1 MKALWTLYKRAYEK
15 KYLKFA
21 ILAIIFMIIDVMI
34 TLAIPALTYNIVN
47 EGLNKGDLSYVI
59 KVGIFVV
66 GIALLAVIFTVTN
79 NIAAQY
85 LSQSITT
92 DIRNDLFK
100 KVQNLS
106 FSNVDQITT
115 GKLITIITNDTLQIQ
130 QLLVMSFRIIL
141 RAPLMLIGAIVM
153 SYITNQDLFII
164 ILIAVPVLII
174 GFLLIMKTASPYF
187 LELQQRID
195 NLNSKLLES
204 ISGAREIKTFVTGE
218 YDKESFNKTNNEYH
232 ETIVKANK
240 VISFFNPFTMLITNI
255 AFGAVLYVGAY
266 FASIYVGEEASNMIG
281 AIMTYIAYIMNIV
294 FALSML
300 SMITIFITRANIS
313 ARRIDMV
320 FKTDIDI
327 VNKPQAIK
335 DYIINGDI
343 EFKKVYFRY
352 SSNDVEDATNTL
364 SNINLKISQGTTTG
378 VIGSTGSGKTS
389 LVQLIPRLYDVTK
402 GEVLIDGINV
412 KDFDLQ
418 LLREQVSFVTQE
430 AIIFEGTIK
439 SNILQGKENASL
451 EELEEAAKNAV
462 ADEYINRFEKKFDT
476 KVTQEGASL
485 SGGQRQRL
493 SLARAF
499 VRKPKILILD
509 DSTSA
514 VDAKSEALIKENIK
528 KLSKNMTTIIVAQK
542 ISSISDCDNIIVL
555 DNKGQVDG
563 FGPHS
568 QLLQSSEVY
577 KEIYQS
583 QFGGVL
589 NE

>member
-1 MKALWTLYKRAYEK
+1 MKALWTLYKRAYQK

-21 ILAIIFMIIDVMI
+21 ILAIVFMIIDVMI

-47 EGLNKGDLSYVI
+47 EGLNKGDLSYVVR
-59 KVGIFVV
+59 VGIFVV
-66 GIALLAVIFTVTN
+66 GIALFAVIFTVIN

-92 DIRNDLFK
+92 DIRDDLFR

-106 FSNVDQITT
+106 FSNIDQITT

-153 SYITNQDLFII
+153 SYITNPDLFII
-164 ILIAVPVLII
+164 ILIAVPILIL

-187 LELQQRID
+187 LQLQQRVD

-204 ISGAREIKTFVTGE
+204 ISGAREIKTFVTGQHDQDE
-218 YDKESFNKTNNEYH
+218 FNRVNNEYH
-232 ETIVKANK
+232 RTIVKANK
-240 VISFFNPFTMLITNI
+240 IVSFFNPFTTLVTNI

-266 FASIYVGEEASNMIG
+266 YSSIYVGVEASNMIG

-313 ARRIDMV
+313 AQRIDMV
-320 FKTDIDI
+320 FQTDIDI
-327 VNKPQAIK
+327 INKADAISN
-335 DYIINGDI
+335 YIIDGDI
-343 EFKKVYFRY
+343 EFKNVFFRY
-352 SSNDVEDATNTL
+352 SGNDDLSSSNTL
-364 SNINLKISQGTTTG
+364 SNINLKIKKGTTTG

-412 KDFDLQ
+412 KDFDLK

-439 SNILQGKENASL
+439 SNILQGKQEASL
-451 EELEEAAKNAV
+451 EDLQEAAKNAV
-462 ADEYINRFEKKFDT
+462 ADEYINRFEKSYET
-476 KVTQEGASL
+476 KVTQEGSSL

-528 KLSKNMTTIIVAQK
+528 MLSKNMTTIIVAQK

-563 FGPHS
+563 FGSHIE
-568 QLLQSSEVY
+568 LLKSSEVY
-577 KEIYQS
+577 KEIYLS

-589 NE
+589 SE